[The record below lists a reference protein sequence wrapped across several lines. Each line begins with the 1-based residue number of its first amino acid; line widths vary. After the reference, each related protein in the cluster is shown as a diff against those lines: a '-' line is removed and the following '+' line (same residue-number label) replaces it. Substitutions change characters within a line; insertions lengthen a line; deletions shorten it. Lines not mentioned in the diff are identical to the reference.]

1 MMETTGSMPQ
11 HNCKHYDGAL
21 LTTCVHST
29 VQTYQQEHLHLQ
41 LTTLVPKPTGC
52 FLNWIMSLCSH
63 PTGNFHCL
71 NPTEPIS
78 YQTTSTSIKCI
89 KSTSTAWS

>member
-41 LTTLVPKPTGC
+41 LNNSGPKTNWLFPQLDHVPVQPSNRQ
-52 FLNWIMSLCSH
+52 LPLSQSN
-63 PTGNFHCL
+63 
-71 NPTEPIS
+71 
-78 YQTTSTSIKCI
+78 
-89 KSTSTAWS
+89 